1 MEENM
6 EMMMMMMPMCFW
18 KGTDLTWLI
27 HGVESSNSGQY
38 FAGLLVTFLIAFTVE
53 SLTYAR
59 NRLYINSQIEAIK
72 KTQELNR
79 YVTFAATSEDKTHY
93 FSNDND
99 Y

>member
-1 MEENM
+1 MD
-6 EMMMMMMPMCFW
+6 MMMMMPMHFW
-18 KGTDLTWLI
+18 KGTELTWLI
-27 HGVESSNSGQY
+27 HGVDSSNSGQY

-79 YVTFAATSEDKTHY
+79 
-93 FSNDND
+93 
-99 Y
+99 

>member
-1 MEENM
+1 MD
-6 EMMMMMMPMCFW
+6 MMMMMMPMHFW
-18 KGTDLTWLI
+18 KGTELTWLI
-27 HGVESSNSGQY
+27 HGVDSSNSGQY

-79 YVTFAATSEDKTHY
+79 YVTFSASEEKTHHLSSRDDD
-93 FSNDND
+93 F
-99 Y
+99 